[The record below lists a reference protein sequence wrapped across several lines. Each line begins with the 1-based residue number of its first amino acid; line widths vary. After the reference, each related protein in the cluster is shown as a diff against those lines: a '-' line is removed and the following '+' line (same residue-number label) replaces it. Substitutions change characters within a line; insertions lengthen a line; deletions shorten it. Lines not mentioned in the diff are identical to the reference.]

1 MFIRC
6 VGRESREDANVD
18 EESAQLQSNQSMD
31 LKLFESPR
39 SMKTLGKEI
48 EGEIR
53 ERGADVTKNQK
64 RTKHS
69 ENLRDEQ
76 GKNNAQKP
84 YECGAQ
90 ARLMSL
96 VVHLLYEL

>member
-18 EESAQLQSNQSMD
+18 EESAQLQGNQSMD

-39 SMKTLGKEI
+39 SMKTLEKEI

-53 ERGADVTKNQK
+53 ERGADVTK

-69 ENLRDEQ
+69 ENLRRDE
-76 GKNNAQKP
+76 
-84 YECGAQ
+84 
-90 ARLMSL
+90 
-96 VVHLLYEL
+96 